1 VLITDFLAAGT
12 AVVPQQFV
20 HPRPN
25 FWSNNSRLL
34 TGVNRAFMVHLAR
47 VQDIGE
53 QSEQSCLGK
62 GSPGVLSPVPRNP
75 LLGRPSPDIQFLDDC
90 HQGAAF
96 QIEREDG
103 PDPLGLLFV
112 HQ

>member
-1 VLITDFLAAGT
+1 MLITDFLAAGT

-34 TGVNRAFMVHLAR
+34 TGVNRAFMVHLAGTED
-47 VQDIGE
+47 VGE
-53 QSEQSCLGK
+53 HSEEGRLGE
-62 GSPGVLSPVPRNP
+62 GSPDVFSSVSRDP
-75 LLGRPSPDIQFLDDC
+75 LLGRPHPRIQFLDDC

-96 QIEREDG
+96 QVESENG
-103 PDPLGLLFV
+103 PDP
-112 HQ
+112 